1 MIVRS
6 ELGEAE
12 MLIQLCMG
20 LIAVTVEGGA
30 LEVGSCEDGIRL
42 EGPATKLNTECNV

>member
-20 LIAVTVEGGA
+20 LIARTVGGRRA
-30 LEVGSCEDGIRL
+30 LEVGSCEDGIGL
-42 EGPATKLNTECNV
+42 EGGCTCHKI